1 MQMFVKGMRDRP
13 VPPGVNPVR
22 NEDRMPV
29 VKVVSGDTWSV
40 DAELVAAD
48 CGPASPENSYIEFV
62 LSENQFSPPI
72 WTGEWMS
79 GVLPDANR
87 KGLVHVRIPRE
98 ITRTLRRGSYMFS
111 MRVGDRMRYSCSTQL
126 DGNFLVEY
134 MPTSDQH
141 SIPYRDGTSEV
152 FGGGSAADSVT
163 ESDGGSGVIDKLKA
177 DMQSLR
183 EEVSLLKRSKAN
195 KGEMMIGD
203 GPQPDMKTIQL
214 KEGMACTVITNHQ
227 DLSGK
232 MDKDALAGK
241 TYDFSKNR
249 DIIIAGSDAVKAL
262 GGDVTDN
269 PADQGR

>member
-1 MQMFVKGMRDRP
+1 MFVKGMRDRP

-48 CGPASPENSYIEFV
+48 CGPASPENSYVEFV

-111 MRVGDRMRYSCSTQL
+111 MRVGDRMRYSFSTQL
-126 DGNFLVEY
+126 SGNFLVEY

-141 SIPYRDGTSEV
+141 SIPYRDGTSDRFSPPDDERPV
-152 FGGGSAADSVT
+152 
-163 ESDGGSGVIDKLKA
+163 EID
-177 DMQSLR
+177 DTH
-183 EEVSLLKRSKAN
+183 
-195 KGEMMIGD
+195 D
-203 GPQPDMKTIQL
+203 
-214 KEGMACTVITNHQ
+214 
-227 DLSGK
+227 
-232 MDKDALAGK
+232 
-241 TYDFSKNR
+241 TYAR
-249 DIIIAGSDAVKAL
+249 DIKTGLRHRIVA
-262 GGDVTDN
+262 VTDEKSGQV
-269 PADQGR
+269 DIGIQQEGIL